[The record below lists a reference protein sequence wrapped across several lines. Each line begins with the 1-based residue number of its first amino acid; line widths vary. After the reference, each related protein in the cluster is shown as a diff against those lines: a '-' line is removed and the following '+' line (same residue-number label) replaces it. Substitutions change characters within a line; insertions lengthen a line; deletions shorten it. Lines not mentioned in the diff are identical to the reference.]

1 MLEKMQLCE
10 FILCGLRALMCDSW
24 SLGLSEID
32 LGENGYRTLDI
43 VEGYRN
49 MILIIKNHVTVSM
62 VIWGVFGAILG
73 VPY

>member
-1 MLEKMQLCE
+1 MW
-10 FILCGLRALMCDSW
+10 DSW
-24 SLGLSEID
+24 SLELSEID

-43 VEGYRN
+43 VEGYCN
-49 MILIIKNHVTVSM
+49 MILIIKKHVTVSM